1 MRESRG
7 PFRFFVWY
15 TVILRSAGPAVL
27 TLLLV
32 YGVMHS
38 LFLPYFRS
46 NIRES
51 RKMVALELSRVAWGL
66 IDGYYQR
73 QLSGELSEEEA
84 KSKAKERLRLLRY
97 GPEGKDYFW
106 ITDYSP
112 KIIMH
117 PYRKDLEGKDPSEYA
132 VEDRKLFREFA
143 EKSKTTGFIEYRWQW
158 KDNRGKIAPKLSS
171 IIAFRPWGWI
181 VGTGVYVDDV
191 EREIAGL
198 SRWIN
203 IVTTGLLALIALL
216 SLYIVW
222 NYREGELAR
231 MKVESELQKSEEKY
245 RLLIE
250 NMNEGLIVVNT
261 DRVVEYV
268 NRRLCELSRYSFDE
282 LVGTDLM
289 KLFDGENQQIIEEQL
304 EKRRKGDCEPYEVRW
319 KTKGG
324 ESVTTIVSPAPLYGE
339 KGEYKGS
346 FSVVT
351 DISER
356 IRNEEERRE
365 LQSQLIQTQKLDSLG
380 RLAGGIAHDFNNI
393 LTVIMGQAQLA
404 LKRGTGKDSESLERI
419 RGDVRTIHEAGERAV
434 GLIRQLLVF
443 SRKQESRS
451 EVLNV
456 NEVVANILKM
466 LRHIIGEDI
475 ALETRLSVPLTS
487 VKVDPARLEQVLINL
502 IVNARDA
509 LAEQGQ
515 GREKRITI
523 RTREEFVEE
532 GNLLLKGSGSPGE
545 YVILSVSDTGVGM
558 SEEVKE
564 RLFEPFFTTK
574 ERGKGTGLGL
584 SIVYAVVRQYNGIIK
599 VDSVYGYGS
608 TFEIYLP
615 ACTEAP
621 KPIVKSGGE
630 EGKGGGEVIVL
641 VEDDEG
647 VRNFALEV
655 LTEKGYRVYA
665 ASGGEEALGVIRAEG
680 VKPNLLF
687 TDLVMPGMNGLTL
700 AKKVATLFP
709 EIRVLI
715 ASGYSEYDK
724 EEIGEAKL
732 PEGRVHFVSKPYT
745 LQEIVQRVRAALA
758 SP

>member
-1 MRESRG
+1 
-7 PFRFFVWY
+7 
-15 TVILRSAGPAVL
+15 
-27 TLLLV
+27 
-32 YGVMHS
+32 
-38 LFLPYFRS
+38 
-46 NIRES
+46 
-51 RKMVALELSRVAWGL
+51 
-66 IDGYYQR
+66 
-73 QLSGELSEEEA
+73 
-84 KSKAKERLRLLRY
+84 
-97 GPEGKDYFW
+97 
-106 ITDYSP
+106 
-112 KIIMH
+112 
-117 PYRKDLEGKDPSEYA
+117 
-132 VEDRKLFREFA
+132 
-143 EKSKTTGFIEYRWQW
+143 
-158 KDNRGKIAPKLSS
+158 
-171 IIAFRPWGWI
+171 
-181 VGTGVYVDDV
+181 
-191 EREIAGL
+191 
-198 SRWIN
+198 
-203 IVTTGLLALIALL
+203 
-216 SLYIVW
+216 
-222 NYREGELAR
+222 

-250 NMNEGLIVVNT
+250 NMNEGLLVVNT
-261 DRVVEYV
+261 DRGIEYV
-268 NRRLCELSRYSFDE
+268 NRRLCELSGYSFDE

-339 KGEYKGS
+339 KGEYRGS

-365 LQSQLIQTQKLDSLG
+365 LQNQLIQTQKLDSLG

-404 LKRGTGKDSESLERI
+404 LKRGAGRDSESLERI

-456 NEVVANILKM
+456 NEVVSNILKM

-475 ALETRLSVPLTS
+475 ALETRLSVSLAS

-509 LAEQGQ
+509 LAEKGQ

-523 RTREEFVEE
+523 ESREEYVEE
-532 GNLLLKGSGSPGE
+532 GNLLL
-545 YVILSVSDTGVGM
+545 
-558 SEEVKE
+558 
-564 RLFEPFFTTK
+564 
-574 ERGKGTGLGL
+574 KGTGLGL

-621 KPIVKSGGE
+621 KPSVENGGE
-630 EGKGGGEVIVL
+630 EDKGGGEVVLL

-647 VRNFALEV
+647 VRNFAREV
-655 LTEKGYRVYA
+655 LTENGYRVYA
-665 ASGGEEALGVIRAEG
+665 TSGGAEALGVIRSEG
-680 VKPNLLF
+680 VKPKLLF

-700 AKKVATLFP
+700 TKKVATLFP